1 MAAEDAVCSFAIP
14 APGTSPSP
22 TNEDRVSSATPGN
35 TRTQLLNVADT
46 VWTLERMNEES
57 PLPLSERVNLLRS
70 HYELQQL
77 KEENLD
83 IPKRDRSFLY
93 LQEEPSATVLL
104 VPGGHSTPAQYFK
117 LGRHLYRA
125 GMTVYCSLLPNEAAV
140 GAQQGG
146 VPWQLS
152 LAELEMRYGM
162 LELLNV
168 PIHVVGSSFGSIL
181 GVNLAARHEVASL
194 TLLSPPM
201 NPKLKFSERMALT
214 WGRLFPRL
222 FERMITD
229 SPHRWKADRY
239 SAVAEAC
246 KQLRG
251 LQAPVLA
258 IHAADNPEVGSA
270 GLKRV
275 ARTMGNRAK
284 TVLLDKGGHLL
295 LEGPES
301 ASVTKQVQEFIQ
313 SSLKTQA
320 PSRSQ
325 D

>member
-1 MAAEDAVCSFAIP
+1 MVEVDAVCSFAIP
-14 APGTSPSP
+14 AHGPSPSP

-35 TRTQLLNVADT
+35 TRTQLLNVSDT
-46 VWTLERMNEES
+46 VWALERMNKEKA
-57 PLPLSERVNLLRS
+57 LPLAERVNLLRS

-93 LQEEPSATVLL
+93 LQEKPSATVLL

-162 LELLNV
+162 LELLDV

-181 GVNLAARHEVASL
+181 CVNLAARHKMASL
-194 TLLSPPM
+194 TLLSPPLS
-201 NPKLKFSERMALT
+201 PSLKFSERMALT

-222 FERMITD
+222 FERMVAD

-239 SAVAEAC
+239 SAVRAAS

-251 LQAPVLA
+251 LEAPVLA
-258 IHAADNPEVGSA
+258 LHAADNPEIGPA
-270 GLKRV
+270 GIKRV
-275 ARTMGNRAK
+275 AKAMGSRAK
-284 TVLLDKGGHLL
+284 TVLMEKGGHLL
-295 LEGPES
+295 LEGSES

-313 SSLKTQA
+313 SSLKDPS
-320 PSRSQ
+320 PSRPR

>member
-1 MAAEDAVCSFAIP
+1 MQYVPGQFRLQPSFP
-14 APGTSPSP
+14 A
-22 TNEDRVSSATPGN
+22 TNEDHVSSAIPGN
-35 TRTQLLNVADT
+35 TRTQLLNVSDT
-46 VWTLERMNEES
+46 VWTLERINEES
-57 PLPLSERVNLLRS
+57 SLPLEERVNLVRS

-93 LQEEPSATVLL
+93 LQETPSATVLL

-152 LAELEMRYGM
+152 LAELEMRYGI
-162 LELLNV
+162 LALLDV

-181 GVNLAARHEVASL
+181 GVILAARHPVASL
-194 TLLSPPM
+194 SLLSPPM
-201 NPKLKFSERMALT
+201 SPKLKFSERMALT
-214 WGRLFPRL
+214 WGRIFPRL

-239 SAVAEAC
+239 SAVREAG

-251 LQAPVLA
+251 LQAPVFA
-258 IHAADNPEVGSA
+258 IHAADNPEVGPA
-270 GLKRV
+270 GLKHV
-275 ARTMGNRAK
+275 ARTMGGRAN
-284 TVLLDKGGHLL
+284 TVLLEKGGHLL

-301 ASVTKQVQEFIQ
+301 VTVTKQVQEFIQ
-313 SSLKTQA
+313 SNLKSQA
-320 PSRSQ
+320 RNRSR

>member
-1 MAAEDAVCSFAIP
+1 MQYV
-14 APGTSPSP
+14 PGRLRTYPTP

-35 TRTQLLNVADT
+35 TRTQLLNVSDT
-46 VWTLERMNEES
+46 VWTLERLNEEN
-57 PLPLSERVNLLRS
+57 PLPLAERVNLLRS

-77 KEENLD
+77 KEENLA
-83 IPKRDRSFLY
+83 IPERDRSFLY
-93 LQEEPSATVLL
+93 LQEKPSATVLL

-152 LAELEMRYGM
+152 LAELEMRYGI
-162 LELLNV
+162 LELLGV
-168 PIHVVGSSFGSIL
+168 PIHIVGSSFGSIL
-181 GVNLAARHEVASL
+181 GINLAAKHPVASL

-201 NPKLKFSERMALT
+201 DPKLKLSERMALT

-239 SAVAEAC
+239 SAVREAC

-251 LQAPVLA
+251 LNAPVLA
-258 IHAADNPEVGSA
+258 VHAADNPEVGPA

-275 ARTMGNRAK
+275 ARTLGSRAK
-284 TVLLDKGGHLL
+284 TLMLEKGGHLL
-295 LEGPES
+295 LEGSES
-301 ASVTKQVQEFIQ
+301 ATVTKQVQEFIQ
-313 SSLKTQA
+313 SNLKDPA
-320 PSRSQ
+320 PSPPQ